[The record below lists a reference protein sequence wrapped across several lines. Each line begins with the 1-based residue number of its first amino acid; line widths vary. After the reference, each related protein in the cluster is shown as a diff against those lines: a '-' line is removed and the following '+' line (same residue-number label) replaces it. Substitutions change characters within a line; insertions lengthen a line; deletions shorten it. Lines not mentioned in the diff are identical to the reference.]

1 MKQNRRIPY
10 GYCFLDAGIGI
21 SETEASVV
29 RQIFT
34 MYNEGKTLKHIT
46 DWLNETGI
54 PYHESNPIWNKSMV
68 YRIITNRK
76 YLGDNT
82 YPRTI
87 ADSVFATTT
96 QQAEGRKKF
105 RAPACPAEK
114 VVHNKIF
121 CACGARLV
129 RNDTGH
135 WECTSCKHSA
145 ISGKMLMELLCEAFD
160 QISQDPSIILV
171 EPKEDEYTP
180 SVDIMKLNN
189 DICRR
194 LDAKD
199 SNAEEIK
206 ADILKVALMKY
217 ESFEEDLTPYIS
229 RTICEEF
236 EQSKSIESACIPL
249 IEKTVASI
257 TLAQPTRIQIK
268 LRNSALITAGRR

>member
-10 GYCFLDAGIGI
+10 GYCILDAGIGI
-21 SETEASVV
+21 SETEETVV
-29 RQIFT
+29 RKIFT
-34 MYNEGKTLKHIT
+34 MYSKGKTLKDIT
-46 DWLNETGI
+46 DWLNEAGI
-54 PYHESNPIWNKSMV
+54 QYHESNPIWNKSMV

-76 YLGDNT
+76 YLGDDT
-82 YPRTI
+82 YPRII
-87 ADSVFATTT
+87 ADSVFEAAA
-96 QQAEGRKKF
+96 QQAEERKKF
-105 RAPACPAEK
+105 KAPARPAEK
-114 VVHNKIF
+114 VIHNKIF
-121 CACGARLV
+121 CACGTRLT

-135 WECTSCKHSA
+135 WECASCKHSV
-145 ISGKMLMELLCEAFD
+145 ISDKMLMELLCEAFE

-189 DICRR
+189 DIRRR

-199 SNAEEIK
+199 SNVDEIK

-229 RTICEEF
+229 RTLCEEF